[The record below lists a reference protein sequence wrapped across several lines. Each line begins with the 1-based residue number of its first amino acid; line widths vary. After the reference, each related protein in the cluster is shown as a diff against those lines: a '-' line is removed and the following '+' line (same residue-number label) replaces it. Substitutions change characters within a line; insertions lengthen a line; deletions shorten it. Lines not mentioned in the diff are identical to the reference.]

1 MTPRLSFS
9 GLGSTGNA
17 AVNVSVVGV
26 DPKGEEDFAD
36 FEVLVA
42 GRPLEPGDSE
52 AGLIGE
58 ELRNGLGAEIGDWVT
73 VLTSSFD
80 GVINAVDFR
89 VAGVVRTGS
98 KEYDSVFAKVPIEL
112 AQRAVETGQ
121 VERIVVLLENTEDL
135 PRIQPRIEEILSTFD
150 RRFETRRWDE
160 LAGFYDAVVAL
171 YTGIFTVFAGIVG
184 VVVMFSV
191 ANTMTMAVFERTG
204 EIGAL
209 RAIGARRST
218 LVAMFLTEGAGVG
231 PARRRPRGG
240 GVVADRRR
248 GGDGGGHPDAAA
260 SRHDPGIPG
269 LLQAHRGSAARC
281 TCGHH
286 GRDPGVLG
294 LPRLRGVAAPD
305 RGGAATMTTRS
316 TTGGRGAAA
325 GICLFSLAF
334 VAGSAPAQER
344 TLLQQVDTVR
354 APDSAFTFKVA
365 VTAPDGD
372 ALKLSVRVA
381 DRLRSLVRYLEP
393 PRSAG
398 RSLLFIER
406 NMWVYVPGTRQVLR
420 ISPRQRVLGGVASA
434 DVARMVYSVDYALDA
449 VEELAEEGGERRR
462 LLTLSRRSKGAA
474 YARITLVAAGE
485 DARPLQASFSASSD
499 RRHLKTMYFEGY
511 REVLG
516 RLRPT
521 VLRLI
526 DHLNGD
532 EETVLEYSDFT
543 LEDTPDAWFQPT
555 YLKRL
560 R

>member
-1 MTPRLSFS
+1 MLDLVSLSVRNIFRNARRTAITVFSIVVGFAAMACFGGFIEFSFEGLRENTIRTQLGHLQIYARGYWERRVSDLESVLIDDPDEVMERIAELPGVAAVTPRLSFS

-42 GRPLEPGDSE
+42 GYPLEPGDPE

-80 GVINAVDFR
+80 GVINAVDFQ

-98 KEYDSVFAKVPIEL
+98 KEFDSVFVKVPIEL
-112 AQRAVETGQ
+112 AQRAMETGQ

-231 PARRRPRGG
+231 LLGAGLGVAVSWLIAGAVEMVGGIQMPPPPGMTQGFQAYFKLTG
-240 GVVADRRR
+240 GVLL
-248 GGDGGGHPDAAA
+248 DALAVTMAATLVSSVYPAFAA
-260 SRHDPGIPG
+260 SRIRIVE
-269 LLQAHRGSAARC
+269 A
-281 TCGHH
+281 
-286 GRDPGVLG
+286 
-294 LPRLRGVAAPD
+294 
-305 RGGAATMTTRS
+305 
-316 TTGGRGAAA
+316 
-325 GICLFSLAF
+325 
-334 VAGSAPAQER
+334 
-344 TLLQQVDTVR
+344 LQQ
-354 APDSAFTFKVA
+354 
-365 VTAPDGD
+365 
-372 ALKLSVRVA
+372 
-381 DRLRSLVRYLEP
+381 
-393 PRSAG
+393 
-398 RSLLFIER
+398 
-406 NMWVYVPGTRQVLR
+406 
-420 ISPRQRVLGGVASA
+420 
-434 DVARMVYSVDYALDA
+434 
-449 VEELAEEGGERRR
+449 
-462 LLTLSRRSKGAA
+462 
-474 YARITLVAAGE
+474 
-485 DARPLQASFSASSD
+485 
-499 RRHLKTMYFEGY
+499 
-511 REVLG
+511 
-516 RLRPT
+516 
-521 VLRLI
+521 
-526 DHLNGD
+526 
-532 EETVLEYSDFT
+532 
-543 LEDTPDAWFQPT
+543 
-555 YLKRL
+555 
-560 R
+560 